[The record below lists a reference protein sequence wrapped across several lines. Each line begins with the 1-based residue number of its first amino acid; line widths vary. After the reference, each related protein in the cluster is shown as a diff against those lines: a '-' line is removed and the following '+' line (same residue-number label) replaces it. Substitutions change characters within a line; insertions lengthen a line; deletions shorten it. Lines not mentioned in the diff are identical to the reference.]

1 MLAHQIIIREYEKES
16 LSFYLEFIH
25 YIADISSSDND

>member
-1 MLAHQIIIREYEKES
+1 MKKKD
-16 LSFYLEFIH
+16 SFYTEFIH